1 MSVRLL
7 QTGIV
12 SKLLDESSWVL
23 AWWLYF
29 TYFTLYFKENMGIS
43 KIRVLPSRA
52 LSETSQSEN
61 FPAASLSRCQQNSSS
76 STVELVDNTYTTIDD
91 ESWLFTTCRPTV
103 TLWLR
108 CCDFFVDSSYNCF
121 YSWQDFDW
129 QRVAWSVYCSRAL
142 KDWTELANLANDIK
156 SYKRLKIK
164 CIFIFTSGKKTK
176 TLETHSESFMACTL
190 T

>member
-12 SKLLDESSWVL
+12 SKRLDESSWVL

-29 TYFTLYFKENMGIS
+29 TYLTLYFKENMGIS

-108 CCDFFVDSSYNCF
+108 CCDFLWIRRTIVSTVDKILTDSASRGP
-121 YSWQDFDW
+121 ST
-129 QRVAWSVYCSRAL
+129 VA
-142 KDWTELANLANDIK
+142 ELLTD
-156 SYKRLKIK
+156 
-164 CIFIFTSGKKTK
+164 
-176 TLETHSESFMACTL
+176 SFKGLNRTR
-190 T
+190 